1 MTVIFYGEGDHPS
14 GFIGYRVATT
24 LGSNGSYNQ
33 QYFSCNTY
41 STEAAKIK
49 ADAKNK
55 QWREHAAEYK
65 KESMLDN
72 LRADNYIAAN
82 FRAIIRRRKEKL
94 KTGSACYVYPAFSVG
109 VSGGNGINAKEFPI
123 GKKHTFDEAFLLAVN
138 AYCTMYGFDDKAKQ
152 VLLSR
157 KPAKDLFTGYLYK
170 ESIANGLNVD
180 LVDLCE
186 RLDKQKEGTQQ

>member
-55 QWREHAAEYK
+55 QWREDAAEYK
-65 KESMLDN
+65 KKSMLDN
-72 LRADNYIAAN
+72 RKAENYVAAN
-82 FRAIIRRRKEKL
+82 FRAVIRAQREKL
-94 KTGSACYVYPAFSVG
+94 AFGYATYVFPAFSVG
-109 VSGGNGINAKEFPI
+109 SGKQKHFAI
-123 GKKHTFDEAFLLAVN
+123 GRKYTFDEAFALAVN
-138 AYCTMYGFDDKAKQ
+138 AYCTMYDFDDTVKNE
-152 VLLSR
+152 LLRR

-170 ESIANGLNVD
+170 ESIANGLSVD

-186 RLDKQKEGTQQ
+186 RLDKQKVD